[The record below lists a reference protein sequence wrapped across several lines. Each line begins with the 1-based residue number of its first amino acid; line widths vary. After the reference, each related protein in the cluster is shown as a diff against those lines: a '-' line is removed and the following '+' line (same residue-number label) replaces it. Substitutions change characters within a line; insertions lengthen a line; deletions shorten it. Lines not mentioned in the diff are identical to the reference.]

1 MTSGLSRNRAL
12 RRWLSSALAT
22 AKPMNARTKLI
33 VAVSLFVVSFAT
45 KSLQA
50 VDLESVMYTT
60 EQPFGGLTAL
70 YDERAVSI
78 LNGDGL
84 LGPYDIKPSVTIGLA
99 QAPGYS
105 IYLSGI
111 YSVAGRDFFRVQLI
125 QNALNSIS
133 PVLIFLIAGVIVSW
147 RVGAVA
153 GLLAALSHHLSHI
166 SNFIL
171 PDSLCAVP
179 LIGAVLLLALCWRN
193 RLRSYWLYIAAGALL
208 GMAVWLRPQSML
220 LGPFLAVALTIV
232 SARRWAAAKRL
243 AVMAVVSLLV
253 IAPITIR
260 NRLVYGA
267 FVPINIGVGL
277 NLWEGIAEASG
288 NGFGAVAKDDGVAE
302 QEAAI
307 YDNPRYAGSSYSP
320 DGIERDQD
328 RTRKSFAII
337 RAHPFWYARVMLDRM
352 RDMLKYSAHAPL
364 VLKSRPDSSG
374 PTFPLN
380 PNWQQA
386 VTKPTAF
393 ANALN
398 WLRVPVRAL
407 QRATKETM
415 LAFVLIGAAVF
426 FFASWRRAFFISM
439 TPVYYLFFQSL
450 MHSEFRYTL
459 PMHYFLFVFAAVVWV
474 LIWSVTAAG
483 GHGLIRTL
491 SQRREDAKFAKGLN
505 RGILSQGSEYHSGP

>member
-22 AKPMNARTKLI
+22 ANPMNAGTKLI

-111 YSVAGRDFFRVQLI
+111 YSAAGRDFFRVQLV
-125 QNALNSIS
+125 QNALNSVS

-147 RVGAVA
+147 RVGAAA

-166 SNFIL
+166 CNFIL
-171 PDSLCAVP
+171 PDSLCALP
-179 LIGAVLLLALCWRN
+179 LLGAVLLLAVCWRY
-193 RLRSYWLYIAAGALL
+193 RMGSYWLYVAAGALL
-208 GMAVWLRPQSML
+208 GLAVWLRPQSML
-220 LGPFLAVALTIV
+220 LGPFLAVALTIISV
-232 SARRWAAAKRL
+232 RRWAAAKRL
-243 AVMAVVSLLV
+243 AVVAVVSLLV

-260 NRLVYGA
+260 NWIVYGA
-267 FVPINIGVGL
+267 FVPVNIGVGL

-288 NGFGAVAKDDGVAE
+288 DGFGAVAKDDAVAE

-307 YDNPRYAGSSYSP
+307 YDNPRYAWSSYSP
-320 DGIERDQD
+320 DGIERDRD
-328 RTRKSFAII
+328 RTRKSLAIV
-337 RAHPFWYARVMLDRM
+337 RAHPFWYAGVMLDRM

-364 VLKSRPDSSG
+364 VLRSRPDSVG
-374 PTFPLN
+374 PPFPLN
-380 PNWQQA
+380 PNWRQA
-386 VTKPTAF
+386 VTKPTVLSF
-393 ANALN
+393 ADRLN
-398 WLRVPVRAL
+398 WLRIPVRAL
-407 QRATKETM
+407 QRVTKETM
-415 LAFVLIGAAVF
+415 LAFVLIGAIVM
-426 FFASWRRAFFISM
+426 FFASWRRAFFILM
-439 TPVYYLFFQSL
+439 VPVYYLFFQSL
-450 MHSEFRYTL
+450 MHVEFRYTL

-474 LIWSVTAAG
+474 LMWSAVATGGSRLLRAASRRGGTAGYRKAQS
-483 GHGLIRTL
+483 
-491 SQRREDAKFAKGLN
+491 SQRFSSD
-505 RGILSQGSEYHSGP
+505 SY